1 MANSPRLPSPKSR
14 KLLVPPAQSCSHCRR
29 YVCQPVLQNVS
40 DLRAP
45 QRQLIDPENTAWAA
59 ARPTVSQPPTK
70 SRSRLLSSGR
80 PIPSKLGVEVCPYSS
95 RNIMFLM
102 SFTSPNSSIPRTEH
116 GCERRTGGRSGLF
129 SFLFIRTL
137 GHCLRHLILRSII
150 IQNILSSAEAA
161 SET

>member
-1 MANSPRLPSPKSR
+1 MANSPRLHSPKSR

-29 YVCQPVLQNVS
+29 YVCQLVLQNVS

-59 ARPTVSQPPTK
+59 ARPTVSQPATK

-80 PIPSKLGVEVCPYSS
+80 TIPSKLGVGVRSCSF

-102 SFTSPNSSIPRTEH
+102 SSTSPNTSIPRTEH
-116 GCERRTGGRSGLF
+116 GCERHTGGRSVF
-129 SFLFIRTL
+129 FL
-137 GHCLRHLILRSII
+137 HPCLSVHWAIACVISYCDPL
-150 IQNILSSAEAA
+150 
-161 SET
+161 